1 MANDTTRH
9 EHQTGGPKMEETRE
23 EQGKKYAKLIAKV
36 WSDEAFKER
45 LLTDSRAVLEAEGII
60 VPPGVEVKVLEQT
73 ETQLFVVIPP
83 KPPIEQYAVMT
94 ERISAIAAASMSSCC
109 V

>member
-1 MANDTTRH
+1 
-9 EHQTGGPKMEETRE
+9 MEETRE

-45 LLTDSRAVLEAEGII
+45 LLTDSRAVLEAEGIS
-60 VPPGVEVKVLEQT
+60 VPPGVDVKVVEQT
-73 ETQLFVVIPP
+73 ETQLFVVIPQ
-83 KPPIEQYAVMT
+83 KPPIEQYEVTT
-94 ERISAIAAASMSSCC
+94 ERIAAIVSCSMSSCC

>member
-1 MANDTTRH
+1 MD
-9 EHQTGGPKMEETRE
+9 ETRE

-45 LLTDSRAVLEAEGII
+45 LLTDSRTILEAEGIS

-73 ETQLFVVIPP
+73 ETQLFVVIPQ
-83 KPPIEQYAVMT
+83 KPLNEQFEVMT
-94 ERISAIAAASMSSCC
+94 ERIAAIAAASMSSCC

>member
-1 MANDTTRH
+1 MTLKQH
-9 EHQTGGPKMEETRE
+9 EHQNGGSRMDETRE
-23 EQGKKYAKLIAKV
+23 EQGKKYAKLIAKA

-45 LLTDSRAVLEAEGII
+45 LLTDSRAVLEAEGIS
-60 VPPGVEVKVLEQT
+60 VPPGVDVKVMEQT